1 MTLTGT
7 FAEKPLV
14 DRGLAVRLRRHEI
27 KPNVIRVG
35 TQTSRGYE
43 RAARRGPQGDEVTHL
58 GRNRP
63 PARLGTAATQGQGKT
78 DIEAGSKPGPGYCVI
93 STARAGCQPAAREM
107 MNATV
112 LPVSRGDSNAW
123 VRVASHLFPAR
134 VNLATSSERCRPSVK
149 VGHGL
154 ID

>member
-63 PARLGTAATQGQGKT
+63 LSCPLETAATRAQDKT
-78 DIEAGSKPGPGYCVI
+78 DIEARSKPRPLVPGTRCLRQGGERKGAPL
-93 STARAGCQPAAREM
+93 STTPHRASGSYYSRRQLSAKAAI
-107 MNATV
+107 AA
-112 LPVSRGDSNAW
+112 S
-123 VRVASHLFPAR
+123 RVASYPCVGVR
-134 VNLATSSERCRPSVK
+134 SS
-149 VGHGL
+149 
-154 ID
+154 